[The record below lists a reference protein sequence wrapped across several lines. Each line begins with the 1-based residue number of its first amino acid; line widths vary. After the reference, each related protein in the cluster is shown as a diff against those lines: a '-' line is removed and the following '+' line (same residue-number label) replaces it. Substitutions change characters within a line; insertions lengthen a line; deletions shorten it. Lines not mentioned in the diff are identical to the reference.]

1 MLRLVEI
8 SSAVPMGR
16 RYFRSKCRLT
26 GYEFGGIRS
35 LIAIVGRHSVA
46 ARIVRDAK
54 RLGRPRS
61 AAPTIPPVRLCGF
74 VEDYAESDTCAGVQP
89 ADAVTQVHA
98 VPTLLTLHGPMTN
111 RKHDRVALQQRHDDR
126 TRLHARP
133 LFGQYKLTAREISI
147 RFRQQYRY
155 LQREHVRTV
164 KILVQAVVIA
174 RTVFEQQWRG
184 FILPGRATATDVI
197 GVLRRIANVDTHRL
211 VPTIRDRHEARI
223 DRRAQ
228 LCDQVDR

>member
-1 MLRLVEI
+1 MLRLVET
-8 SSAVPMGR
+8 SSAVPIRR

-35 LIAIVGRHSVA
+35 LIAIVGA
-46 ARIVRDAK
+46 ALPGRPRIVRDAK

-61 AAPTIPPVRLCGF
+61 AAPTITPVRLGGV
-74 VEDYAESDTCAGVQP
+74 VEDYAESETCAGVQA

-147 RFRQQYRY
+147 RFRQQNRY
-155 LQREHVRTV
+155 LQREHVR
-164 KILVQAVVIA
+164 A
-174 RTVFEQQWRG
+174 
-184 FILPGRATATDVI
+184 
-197 GVLRRIANVDTHRL
+197 
-211 VPTIRDRHEARI
+211 
-223 DRRAQ
+223 
-228 LCDQVDR
+228 VDRKSV